1 MRTLA
6 RRLVLLALLSLPIGA
21 AAQQPSGQAPAA
33 TPAGEADPGVR
44 PVRLIDR
51 DEIRVSRVE
60 LQPGAVRRV
69 HAHDD
74 VEYHVWAPVSGS
86 LEITI
91 GNEPPKAAAP
101 GQAFFMKKGTP
112 HGFRNTGTTPA
123 AVFEIPLLFETGGE
137 GAFDTV
143 IVVSAPLEAQRER
156 VLKRPGMT
164 AAKLAAIFAR
174 QLPDEDKRARADF
187 VIDTGGD
194 LSTTERQVRDILACL
209 GLAPGR

>member
-1 MRTLA
+1 MRTTA
-6 RRLVLLALLSLPIGA
+6 GRLVLFALLSLPLGA
-21 AAQQPSGQAPAA
+21 AAQQPSAQAPAA

-91 GNEPPKAAAP
+91 GNDPPKAAAP
-101 GQAFFMKKGTP
+101 GQAFFMKKGTQ
-112 HGFRNTGTTPA
+112 HGFRNTGTTLA
-123 AVFEIPLLFETGGE
+123 AVFEIFVKKSTTNASVILEEDVERLL
-137 GAFDTV
+137 A
-143 IVVSAPLEAQRER
+143 S
-156 VLKRPGMT
+156 
-164 AAKLAAIFAR
+164 LAA
-174 QLPDEDKRARADF
+174 P
-187 VIDTGGD
+187 GG
-194 LSTTERQVRDILACL
+194 A
-209 GLAPGR
+209 GR